1 MKKQW
6 KNDEE
11 EETKENLLIKS
22 LRILR
27 KKSSSSFFLNLRYL
41 ISSSKPI
48 CRCMF
53 NFIEYKLSVELRL
66 FLQKF

>member
-11 EETKENLLIKS
+11 AETKENLLIKS

-27 KKSSSSFFLNLRYL
+27 KKSSSSFFLNFRYL
-41 ISSSKPI
+41 MNSSKPI
-48 CRCMF
+48 RRCMF
-53 NFIEYKLSVELRL
+53 NFIE
-66 FLQKF
+66 